1 MYVMRIIETNLLNI
15 ISLTSG
21 TDNVEYLAMI

>member
-1 MYVMRIIETNLLNI
+1 MYVMRIIETNLPNI
-15 ISLTSG
+15 FSLTSG